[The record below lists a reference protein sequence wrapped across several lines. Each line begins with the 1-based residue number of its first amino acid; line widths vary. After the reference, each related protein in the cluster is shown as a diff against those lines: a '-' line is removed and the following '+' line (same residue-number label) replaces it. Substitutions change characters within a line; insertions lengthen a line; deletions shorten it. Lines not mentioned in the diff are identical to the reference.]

1 MDMTQKAA
9 TATARDKR
17 RVQEGGKR
25 VTHKRQCAAA
35 KVMAQ
40 ATGDSRRQ
48 SDDGEA
54 TAKANQAKRGASSSS
69 FFFPFLFVF
78 LWKPNLGPRPYTPT
92 HTHTDART
100 VGQWKQC
107 INMISRTT
115 AEQSRAESRELMPF
129 PGHGLRLELELG
141 HGKVIG
147 RCPDRLLAGH
157 MAPPTP
163 PPPTPPPPP
172 PTAAAAATAPAQHK
186 LLVQPTCM
194 SQIQDTIQEILAYF
208 GSCWASAMWILCSRV
223 GDAAEVQLTRA
234 EAEMEAEAEAE
245 ADNADANAPRQ

>member
-1 MDMTQKAA
+1 MCSSESDGTGDRRQQE
-9 TATARDKR
+9 TVGRRRDKA
-17 RVQEGGKR
+17 
-25 VTHKRQCAAA
+25 KRQR
-35 KVMAQ
+35 KQTKQNVAQ
-40 ATGDSRRQ
+40 VPLHF
-48 SDDGEA
+48 
-54 TAKANQAKRGASSSS
+54 S
-69 FFFPFLFVF
+69 FHFSLFFCGSQT
-78 LWKPNLGPRPYTPT
+78 LGRALTHQ

-115 AEQSRAESRELMPF
+115 AEPSRAESRELMPF

-163 PPPTPPPPP
+163 TPPPPP
-172 PTAAAAATAPAQHK
+172 PTAAAATAPAQHK

-194 SQIQDTIQEILAYF
+194 CQIQDTIQEILAYF
-208 GSCWASAMWILCSRV
+208 GSC
-223 GDAAEVQLTRA
+223 
-234 EAEMEAEAEAE
+234 
-245 ADNADANAPRQ
+245 

>member
-1 MDMTQKAA
+1 MCSSESDGTGDRRQQE
-9 TATARDKR
+9 TVGRRRDKA
-17 RVQEGGKR
+17 
-25 VTHKRQCAAA
+25 KRQR
-35 KVMAQ
+35 KQTKQNVAQ
-40 ATGDSRRQ
+40 VPLHF
-48 SDDGEA
+48 
-54 TAKANQAKRGASSSS
+54 S
-69 FFFPFLFVF
+69 FHFSLFF

-129 PGHGLRLELELG
+129 PGHGPRLELELG

-172 PTAAAAATAPAQHK
+172 PTAAAAAAPAQHK

-194 SQIQDTIQEILAYF
+194 CQIQDTIQEILAYF
-208 GSCWASAMWILCSRV
+208 GSC
-223 GDAAEVQLTRA
+223 
-234 EAEMEAEAEAE
+234 
-245 ADNADANAPRQ
+245 